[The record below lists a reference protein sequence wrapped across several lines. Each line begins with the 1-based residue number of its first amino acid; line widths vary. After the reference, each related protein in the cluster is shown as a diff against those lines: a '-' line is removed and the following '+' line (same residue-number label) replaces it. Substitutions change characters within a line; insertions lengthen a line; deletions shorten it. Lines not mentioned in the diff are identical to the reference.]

1 MAAMLNNANNPFIS
15 VILPVYNGERYL
27 ASAIESILR
36 QSFESWELIVMD
48 DGSTDRSPSICDDYA
63 AKDARIRVFHQPNGG
78 VNSARAKG
86 VDNATGE
93 FLAFLDADDRFVPD
107 ALEYLLSNCTR
118 ENDLMLAEGQPEAV
132 IGKEDYIAAL
142 WTGKVAPALWGKLF
156 RTSVY
161 KRIGYSLD
169 RRLAMGEDLLLN
181 SMYALEIGNA
191 KLLPRRIYDVNHDND
206 ASVTKTFKHNWE
218 YEKYYFSKVEELF
231 LSRCTGLV
239 SYDNIKLLVNKSWLN
254 AMKYVML
261 DGDSINYGDPE
272 FKAVRDYF
280 KERKEGLGP
289 SEKLIFSVRNS
300 ILYRNIL
307 KALIKVRGR

>member
-1 MAAMLNNANNPFIS
+1 MNESIYLIS
-15 VILPVYNGERYL
+15 IILPVYNGEKFL
-27 ASAIESILR
+27 ASAIESVIT
-36 QSFESWELIVMD
+36 QTICDWELLIID
-48 DGSTDRSPSICDDYA
+48 DGSNDNSPAICDDYA

-86 VDNATGE
+86 VDNASGE
-93 FLAFLDADDRFVPD
+93 FFAFLDADDRFMPD
-107 ALEYLLSNCTR
+107 ALEYLISHCTS
-118 ENDLMLAEGQPEAV
+118 ETDLLLAEGQPEAI
-132 IGKEDYIAAL
+132 IGKDDLIAAL

-156 RTSVY
+156 RSSAY

-169 RRLAMGEDLLLN
+169 RRIAMGEDLLLN
-181 SMYALEIGNA
+181 SMYALEIENA
-191 KLLPRRIYDVNHDND
+191 KHLPRRIYDVNYENE

-231 LSRCTGLV
+231 LSKCTGLA

-261 DGDSINYGDPE
+261 DGGSINYGDPE

-280 KERKEGLGP
+280 KKRKKELGP
-289 SEKLIFSVRNS
+289 SEKMLLVIRNS
-300 ILYRNIL
+300 TLYRFLLESFISFKKN
-307 KALIKVRGR
+307 